1 MRSVQ
6 PVIKLSCILNTLEK
20 LGKSAVSDISPGKR
34 KIPELTAI
42 FLLYVERWERNM
54 KLDIRSV
61 VCAFALS
68 GMLLT
73 GGLQAQ
79 STQTAPDNTKVN
91 KNNRDTNSATADKAI
106 KNNMSD
112 RQVEAH
118 IRREIV
124 KDKKLSTYAHN
135 IKIVSDNGKVTLK
148 GPVRSE
154 EEKQTVE
161 QYAKKYAADQNVID
175 ELTVKPK
182 S

>member
-1 MRSVQ
+1 
-6 PVIKLSCILNTLEK
+6 
-20 LGKSAVSDISPGKR
+20 
-34 KIPELTAI
+34 
-42 FLLYVERWERNM
+42 M

-61 VCAFALS
+61 ACALALS
-68 GMLLT
+68 GMFLT
-73 GGLQAQ
+73 GSLQAQ
-79 STQTAPDNTKVN
+79 SAQTAPDNTKVN
-91 KNNRDTNSATADKAI
+91 KGDRNTQSTNADKAM

-124 KDKKLSTYAHN
+124 KDKNLSTYAHN
-135 IKIVSDNGKVTLK
+135 IKIVSANGKVTLK

-161 QYAKKYAADQNVID
+161 QYAKKYAADQNVTN

>member
-1 MRSVQ
+1 
-6 PVIKLSCILNTLEK
+6 
-20 LGKSAVSDISPGKR
+20 
-34 KIPELTAI
+34 
-42 FLLYVERWERNM
+42 M

-61 VCAFALS
+61 LCVFALS
-68 GMLLT
+68 GMLVT
-73 GGLQAQ
+73 GSLKGQ
-79 STQTAPDNTKVN
+79 STHTAPDNTKVN
-91 KNNRDTNSATADKAI
+91 KGDTSSQSTNADKAM

-124 KDKKLSTYAHN
+124 KDKNLSTYAHN
-135 IKIVSDNGKVTLK
+135 IKIVSSNGKVTLR

>member
-1 MRSVQ
+1 
-6 PVIKLSCILNTLEK
+6 
-20 LGKSAVSDISPGKR
+20 
-34 KIPELTAI
+34 
-42 FLLYVERWERNM
+42 M

-61 VCAFALS
+61 VCALALS
-68 GMLLT
+68 GTLLT
-73 GGLQAQ
+73 GSLQAQ
-79 STQTAPDNTKVN
+79 DTQAAPDNTKVN
-91 KNNRDTNSATADKAI
+91 KGDRNTQSTTADKAM
-106 KNNMSD
+106 KNNLSD

-124 KDKKLSTYAHN
+124 KDKNLSTYAHN
-135 IKIVSDNGKVTLK
+135 IKIVSANGKVTLR

-161 QYAKKYAADQNVID
+161 QYAKKYAADQNVTS

>member
-1 MRSVQ
+1 MS
-6 PVIKLSCILNTLEK
+6 
-20 LGKSAVSDISPGKR
+20 
-34 KIPELTAI
+34 
-42 FLLYVERWERNM
+42 
-54 KLDIRSV
+54 
-61 VCAFALS
+61 
-68 GMLLT
+68 LT

-91 KNNRDTNSATADKAI
+91 KGDRNEQSTNADKAM
-106 KNNMSD
+106 KNNLSD

-124 KDKKLSTYAHN
+124 KDKNLSTYAHN
-135 IKIVSDNGKVTLK
+135 VKIVSANGKVTLR

-175 ELTVKPK
+175 EITVKPK

>member
-1 MRSVQ
+1 
-6 PVIKLSCILNTLEK
+6 
-20 LGKSAVSDISPGKR
+20 
-34 KIPELTAI
+34 
-42 FLLYVERWERNM
+42 M

-68 GMLLT
+68 GAVLT

-79 STQTAPDNTKVN
+79 STQAAPDNTKVN
-91 KNNRDTNSATADKAI
+91 KGDHSTQSTTADKAM
-106 KNNMSD
+106 KNNLSD

-124 KDKKLSTYAHN
+124 KDKNLSTYAHN
-135 IKIVSDNGKVTLK
+135 VKIVSANGKVTLR

-161 QYAKKYAADQNVID
+161 QYAKKYAADQNVIN